1 MEKKRARFLPCLAA
15 FTVFSSC
22 VASFLWFV
30 PALPASAVTSVQLTP
45 AQTRALFGD
54 EISGS
59 YYDAG
64 TGDYVAATF
73 SYLTTTTIR
82 GYNMRGDEPDYAPS
96 GSQLIIYQ
104 SNFQGLTPD
113 SQYYT
118 VRLDP
123 IINLG
128 MLQQFSMVAGFSIT
142 AVHVPDDPDDPEGSW
157 QWGVNL
163 EATST
168 SRGGYPANY
177 WSVLQN
183 GNRIQNKSA
192 TKWTTGSAIY
202 DWLSWGVVGTNQTNT
217 RFFVPNLIDLRSD
230 SYFSIS
236 DLQITRQGNVKA
248 VDSSSARTLLY
259 MTCPVLTQDYQDNSG
274 GGGNTGTD
282 LTATNMKLDTI
293 ISILSMIA
301 NNQGSDSGTVD
312 YLDSQAP
319 SDSSSQASADSQFNA
334 EYSRAQADQGQ
345 VDSVVNAEGLDS
357 IEIGTNPYS
366 DASDFV
372 DLWNDGDG
380 GTNELIL
387 AMTLVPIGIAVLAYI
402 LFGKR
407 I

>member
-1 MEKKRARFLPCLAA
+1 MEKKRSRFLPCLAA
-15 FTVFSSC
+15 FTLFSSC

-30 PALPASAVTSVQLTP
+30 PAVPASAVTSVQLTP

-64 TGDYVAATF
+64 TGDYVSSTF

-82 GYNMRGDEPDYAPS
+82 GYNMRGDEPDYAPT

-104 SNFQGLTPD
+104 SDFQGLTPD

-142 AVHVPDDPDDPEGSW
+142 AVHVPDDPDDPDGSW

-183 GNRIQNKSA
+183 GNRIQNESA

-202 DWLSWGVVGTNQTNT
+202 DWLSWGVAGTNQTNT

-301 NNQGSDSGTVD
+301 NNQGSDSQTVD
-312 YLDSQAP
+312 YLDSESP
-319 SDSSSQASADSQFNA
+319 SDSSQMNNENSQFDSEYSQAQ
-334 EYSRAQADQGQ
+334 QDQNK
-345 VDSVVNAEGLDS
+345 VDSVVNRDNLDS
-357 IEIGTNPYS
+357 IQIDSISYDM
-366 DASDFV
+366 DAEFN
-372 DLWNDGDG
+372 DLWEDGDG

-387 AMTLVPIGIAVLAYI
+387 GMCLAPITIAVISYI

-407 I
+407 M